1 MQRLDLAVIHLP
13 FTLALFQLNLWIPD
27 CEHYVPMSTASV
39 STPTYSIPSPR
50 EITTKPRRS
59 DLIFRTVVTA
69 GGFTSLFILGLITF
83 FLGYRGWHILQDS
96 GLHFLTGAKWIAAD
110 PDAGTKSNY
119 GIGAML
125 AGTFVIALI
134 GLIVGAPL
142 AIGVA
147 LFLTYYAPEPIKRP
161 LSVIIDIMAAIPSIV
176 YGLWGY
182 FVLMPHAIYWA
193 KLIHK
198 YFSWIPVFEMRDP
211 VFMRSPFV
219 AGLVL
224 SIMIIPIMTSVTREV
239 FAQAPLDRV
248 QAAYALGATKWRMI
262 KAVVFPYGRSGM
274 IGGAMLGLGRAMGET
289 VAVYTVLNI
298 SYQYNF
304 QVLFSAGGSVA
315 SMIVAKF
322 GEASAVEIDAL
333 MAAGFILFAAT
344 LLVNLIADKI
354 VSLGKKGR

>member
-1 MQRLDLAVIHLP
+1 MA
-13 FTLALFQLNLWIPD
+13 
-27 CEHYVPMSTASV
+27 STA
-39 STPTYSIPSPR
+39 TEDKKITPSPR
-50 EITTKPRRS
+50 VITTKPRKS
-59 DLIFRTVVTA
+59 DQIFRAVVTG
-69 GGFTSLFILGLITF
+69 GGFTSLLVLGLITF
-83 FLGYRGWHILQDS
+83 FLGYRGWHILQES
-96 GLHFLTGAKWIAAD
+96 GFNFITGAKWIAAD
-110 PDAGTKSNY
+110 PDAGTPSNY

-134 GLIVGAPL
+134 GLIVAAPL

-147 LFLTYYAPEPIKRP
+147 LFLTYYAPDFLKKP
-161 LSVIIDIMAAIPSIV
+161 LALIIDIMAAIPSIV

-193 KLIHK
+193 KLLHK
-198 YFSWIPVFEMRDP
+198 YFGFIPIFQMRDP
-211 VFMRSPFV
+211 VYMRSPFV

-224 SIMIIPIMTSVTREV
+224 SIMIIPIMTAVTREV
-239 FAQAPLDRV
+239 FAQTPLDRV

-298 SYQYNF
+298 SYRYNF
-304 QVLFSAGGSVA
+304 EVLFSAGGSVA

-333 MAAGFILFAAT
+333 MAAGFILFLST
-344 LLVNLIADKI
+344 LLINLLANSIVN
-354 VSLGKKGR
+354 LGKKGR

>member
-1 MQRLDLAVIHLP
+1 
-13 FTLALFQLNLWIPD
+13 
-27 CEHYVPMSTASV
+27 MSTAV
-39 STPTYSIPSPR
+39 NTQRYEIPAPR

-59 DLIFRTVVTA
+59 DLIFRAIVTG
-69 GGFTSLFILGLITF
+69 GGFTSLFVLGLITF
-83 FLGYRGWHILQDS
+83 FLGYRGWHVLQEA
-96 GLHFLTGAKWIAAD
+96 GFHFLTGVQWVSAD
-110 PDAGTKSNY
+110 AEAGTPSNY

-134 GLIVGAPL
+134 GLVVASPL
-142 AIGVA
+142 AIGVS
-147 LFLTYYAPEPIKRP
+147 LFLTYYAPDFLKRP
-161 LSVIIDIMAAIPSIV
+161 LSLIIDVMAAIPSIV

-193 KLIHK
+193 KLLHR
-198 YFSWIPVFEMRDP
+198 YFSWIPIFEMKDP
-211 VFMRSPFV
+211 VFIRSPFV

-239 FAQAPLDRV
+239 FAQTPLDRV
-248 QAAYALGATKWRMI
+248 QAAYALGATKWSMI

-298 SYQYNF
+298 SYRYNF
-304 QVLFSAGGSVA
+304 EVLFSAGGSVA

-333 MAAGFILFAAT
+333 MAAGFVLFVST
-344 LLVNLIADKI
+344 LLVNLLANSI
-354 VSLGKKGR
+354 VNIGKKGR

>member
-1 MQRLDLAVIHLP
+1 
-13 FTLALFQLNLWIPD
+13 
-27 CEHYVPMSTASV
+27 MSTAV
-39 STPTYSIPSPR
+39 NTQRYEIPAPR

-59 DLIFRTVVTA
+59 DLIFRAIVTG
-69 GGFTSLFILGLITF
+69 GGFTSLFVLGLITF
-83 FLGYRGWHILQDS
+83 FLGYRGWHVLQEA
-96 GLHFLTGAKWIAAD
+96 GFHFLTGVQWVSAD
-110 PDAGTKSNY
+110 AEAGTPSNY

-134 GLIVGAPL
+134 GLVVASPL
-142 AIGVA
+142 AIGVS
-147 LFLTYYAPEPIKRP
+147 LFLTYYAPDFLKRP
-161 LSVIIDIMAAIPSIV
+161 LSLIIDVMAAIPSIV

-193 KLIHK
+193 KLLHR
-198 YFSWIPVFEMRDP
+198 YFSWIPIFEMKDP

-239 FAQAPLDRV
+239 FAQTPLDRV
-248 QAAYALGATKWRMI
+248 QAAYALGATKWSMI

-298 SYQYNF
+298 SYRYNF
-304 QVLFSAGGSVA
+304 EVLFSAGGSVA

-333 MAAGFILFAAT
+333 MAAGFVLFAST
-344 LLVNLIADKI
+344 LLVNLLANSI
-354 VSLGKKGR
+354 VNLGKKGR

>member
-1 MQRLDLAVIHLP
+1 
-13 FTLALFQLNLWIPD
+13 
-27 CEHYVPMSTASV
+27 MSTAV
-39 STPTYSIPSPR
+39 NTQRYEIPAPR

-59 DLIFRTVVTA
+59 DLIFRAIVTG
-69 GGFTSLFILGLITF
+69 GGFTSLLVLGLITF
-83 FLGYRGWHILQDS
+83 FLGFRGWHILQEA
-96 GLHFLTGAKWIAAD
+96 GFHFLTGVQWVSAD
-110 PDAGTKSNY
+110 AEAGTPSNY

-134 GLIVGAPL
+134 GLIVAAPL
-142 AIGVA
+142 AIGVS
-147 LFLTYYAPEPIKRP
+147 LFLTYYAPDFLKRP
-161 LSVIIDIMAAIPSIV
+161 LSLIIDVMAAIPSIV

-193 KLIHK
+193 KLLHR
-198 YFSWIPVFEMRDP
+198 YFSWIPIFEMKDP
-211 VFMRSPFV
+211 VFLRSPFV

-239 FAQAPLDRV
+239 FAQTPLDRV
-248 QAAYALGATKWRMI
+248 QAAYALGATKWSMI

-298 SYQYNF
+298 TYRYNF
-304 QVLFSAGGSVA
+304 EVLFSAGGSVA

-322 GEASAVEIDAL
+322 GEASDLEIDAL
-333 MAAGFILFAAT
+333 MAAGFVLFVST
-344 LLVNLIADKI
+344 LLVNLLANSI
-354 VSLGKKGR
+354 VNLGKKGR

>member
-1 MQRLDLAVIHLP
+1 
-13 FTLALFQLNLWIPD
+13 
-27 CEHYVPMSTASV
+27 MSTAV
-39 STPTYSIPSPR
+39 NTQRYEIPAPR

-59 DLIFRTVVTA
+59 DLIFRAIVTG
-69 GGFTSLFILGLITF
+69 GGFTSLFVLGLITF
-83 FLGYRGWHILQDS
+83 FLGYRGWHVLQEA
-96 GLHFLTGAKWIAAD
+96 GFHFLTGVQWVSAD
-110 PDAGTKSNY
+110 AEAGTPSNY

-134 GLIVGAPL
+134 GLVVASPL
-142 AIGVA
+142 AIGVS
-147 LFLTYYAPEPIKRP
+147 LFLTYYAPDFLKRP
-161 LSVIIDIMAAIPSIV
+161 LSLIIDVMAAIPSIV

-193 KLIHK
+193 KLLHR
-198 YFSWIPVFEMRDP
+198 YFSWIPIFEMKDP

-239 FAQAPLDRV
+239 FAQTPLDRV
-248 QAAYALGATKWRMI
+248 QAAYALGATKWSMI

-298 SYQYNF
+298 SYRYNYE
-304 QVLFSAGGSVA
+304 VLFSAGGSVA

-322 GEASAVEIDAL
+322 GEASDLEIDAL
-333 MAAGFILFAAT
+333 MAAGFVLFLST
-344 LLVNLIADKI
+344 LLVNLLANSI
-354 VSLGKKGR
+354 VNLGKKGR

>member
-1 MQRLDLAVIHLP
+1 
-13 FTLALFQLNLWIPD
+13 
-27 CEHYVPMSTASV
+27 
-39 STPTYSIPSPR
+39 
-50 EITTKPRRS
+50 
-59 DLIFRTVVTA
+59 
-69 GGFTSLFILGLITF
+69 
-83 FLGYRGWHILQDS
+83 
-96 GLHFLTGAKWIAAD
+96 
-110 PDAGTKSNY
+110 
-119 GIGAML
+119 
-125 AGTFVIALI
+125 
-134 GLIVGAPL
+134 
-142 AIGVA
+142 
-147 LFLTYYAPEPIKRP
+147 
-161 LSVIIDIMAAIPSIV
+161 
-176 YGLWGY
+176 
-182 FVLMPHAIYWA
+182 
-193 KLIHK
+193 
-198 YFSWIPVFEMRDP
+198 
-211 VFMRSPFV
+211 
-219 AGLVL
+219 
-224 SIMIIPIMTSVTREV
+224 MIIPIMTSVTREV

>member
-1 MQRLDLAVIHLP
+1 
-13 FTLALFQLNLWIPD
+13 
-27 CEHYVPMSTASV
+27 MSTAV
-39 STPTYSIPSPR
+39 NTQRYEIPAPR

-59 DLIFRTVVTA
+59 DLIFRAIVTG
-69 GGFTSLFILGLITF
+69 GGFTSLFVLGLITF
-83 FLGYRGWHILQDS
+83 FLGYRGWHVLQEA
-96 GLHFLTGAKWIAAD
+96 GFHFLTGVQWVSAD
-110 PDAGTKSNY
+110 AEAGTPSNY

-134 GLIVGAPL
+134 GLVVASPL
-142 AIGVA
+142 AIGVS
-147 LFLTYYAPEPIKRP
+147 LFLTYYAPDFLKRP
-161 LSVIIDIMAAIPSIV
+161 LSLIIDVMAAIPSIV

-193 KLIHK
+193 KLLHR
-198 YFSWIPVFEMRDP
+198 YFSWIPIFEMKDP

-239 FAQAPLDRV
+239 FAQTPLDRV
-248 QAAYALGATKWRMI
+248 QAAYALGATKWSMI

-298 SYQYNF
+298 SYRYNF
-304 QVLFSAGGSVA
+304 EVLFSAGGSVA

-333 MAAGFILFAAT
+333 MAAGFVLFAST
-344 LLVNLIADKI
+344 LLVNLLANSI
-354 VSLGKKGR
+354 VNPGKKGR

>member
-1 MQRLDLAVIHLP
+1 
-13 FTLALFQLNLWIPD
+13 
-27 CEHYVPMSTASV
+27 MSTAV
-39 STPTYSIPSPR
+39 NTQRYEIPAPR

-59 DLIFRTVVTA
+59 DLIFRAIVTG
-69 GGFTSLFILGLITF
+69 GGFTSLFVLGLITF
-83 FLGYRGWHILQDS
+83 FLGYRGWHVLQEA
-96 GLHFLTGAKWIAAD
+96 GFHFLTGVQWVSAD
-110 PDAGTKSNY
+110 AEAGTPSNY

-134 GLIVGAPL
+134 GLIVASPL
-142 AIGVA
+142 AIGVS
-147 LFLTYYAPEPIKRP
+147 LFLTYYAPDFLKRP
-161 LSVIIDIMAAIPSIV
+161 LSLIIDVMAAIPSIV

-193 KLIHK
+193 KLLHR
-198 YFSWIPVFEMRDP
+198 YFSWIPIFEMKDP

-239 FAQAPLDRV
+239 FAQTPLDRV
-248 QAAYALGATKWRMI
+248 QAAYALGATKWSMI

-298 SYQYNF
+298 SYRYNF
-304 QVLFSAGGSVA
+304 EVLFSAGGSVA

-333 MAAGFILFAAT
+333 MAAGFVLFAST
-344 LLVNLIADKI
+344 LLVNLVANSI
-354 VSLGKKGR
+354 VNLGKKGR

>member
-1 MQRLDLAVIHLP
+1 
-13 FTLALFQLNLWIPD
+13 
-27 CEHYVPMSTASV
+27 MSTAV
-39 STPTYSIPSPR
+39 NTQRYEIPAPR

-59 DLIFRTVVTA
+59 DLIFRAIVTG
-69 GGFTSLFILGLITF
+69 GGFTSLFVLGLITF
-83 FLGYRGWHILQDS
+83 FLGYRGWHVLQEA
-96 GLHFLTGAKWIAAD
+96 GFHFLTGVQWVSAD
-110 PDAGTKSNY
+110 AEAGTPSNY

-134 GLIVGAPL
+134 GLVVASPL
-142 AIGVA
+142 AIGVS
-147 LFLTYYAPEPIKRP
+147 LFLTYYAPDFLKRP
-161 LSVIIDIMAAIPSIV
+161 LSLIIDVMAAIPSIV

-193 KLIHK
+193 KLLHR
-198 YFSWIPVFEMRDP
+198 YFSWIPIFEMKDP

-219 AGLVL
+219 AGIVL

-239 FAQAPLDRV
+239 FAQTPLDRV
-248 QAAYALGATKWRMI
+248 QAAYALGATKWSMI

-298 SYQYNF
+298 SYRYNF
-304 QVLFSAGGSVA
+304 EVLFSAGGSVA

-333 MAAGFILFAAT
+333 MAAGFVLFVST
-344 LLVNLIADKI
+344 LLVNLLANSI
-354 VSLGKKGR
+354 VNLGKKGR

>member
-1 MQRLDLAVIHLP
+1 
-13 FTLALFQLNLWIPD
+13 
-27 CEHYVPMSTASV
+27 MSTAV
-39 STPTYSIPSPR
+39 NTQRYEIPAPR

-59 DLIFRTVVTA
+59 DLIFRAIVTG
-69 GGFTSLFILGLITF
+69 GGFTSLFVLGLITF
-83 FLGYRGWHILQDS
+83 FLGYRGWHVLQEA
-96 GLHFLTGAKWIAAD
+96 GFHFLTGVQWVSAD
-110 PDAGTKSNY
+110 AEAGTPSNY

-134 GLIVGAPL
+134 GLIVASPL
-142 AIGVA
+142 AIGVS
-147 LFLTYYAPEPIKRP
+147 LFLTYYAPDFLKRP
-161 LSVIIDIMAAIPSIV
+161 LSLIIDVMAAIPSIV

-193 KLIHK
+193 KLLHR
-198 YFSWIPVFEMRDP
+198 YFSWIPIFEMKDP

-239 FAQAPLDRV
+239 FAQTPLDRV
-248 QAAYALGATKWRMI
+248 QAAYALGATKWSMI

-298 SYQYNF
+298 SYRYNF
-304 QVLFSAGGSVA
+304 EVLFSAGGSVA

-322 GEASAVEIDAL
+322 GEASDVEIDAL
-333 MAAGFILFAAT
+333 MAAGFVLFVST
-344 LLVNLIADKI
+344 LLVNLLANSI
-354 VSLGKKGR
+354 VNLGKKGR

>member
-1 MQRLDLAVIHLP
+1 
-13 FTLALFQLNLWIPD
+13 
-27 CEHYVPMSTASV
+27 MSTAV
-39 STPTYSIPSPR
+39 NTQRYEIPAPR

-59 DLIFRTVVTA
+59 DLIFRAIVTG
-69 GGFTSLFILGLITF
+69 GGFTSLFVLGLITF
-83 FLGYRGWHILQDS
+83 FLGYRGWHVLQEA
-96 GLHFLTGAKWIAAD
+96 GFHFLTGVQWVSAD
-110 PDAGTKSNY
+110 AEAGTSSNY

-134 GLIVGAPL
+134 GLVVASPL
-142 AIGVA
+142 AIGVS
-147 LFLTYYAPEPIKRP
+147 LFLTYYAPDFLKRP
-161 LSVIIDIMAAIPSIV
+161 LSLIIDVMAAIPSIV

-193 KLIHK
+193 KLLHR
-198 YFSWIPVFEMRDP
+198 YFSWIPIFEMKDP

-239 FAQAPLDRV
+239 FAQTPLDRV
-248 QAAYALGATKWRMI
+248 QAAYALGATKWSMI

-298 SYQYNF
+298 SYRYNF

-333 MAAGFILFAAT
+333 MAAGFVLFAST
-344 LLVNLIADKI
+344 LLVNLLANSI
-354 VSLGKKGR
+354 VNLGKKGR

>member
-1 MQRLDLAVIHLP
+1 
-13 FTLALFQLNLWIPD
+13 
-27 CEHYVPMSTASV
+27 MSTAV
-39 STPTYSIPSPR
+39 NTQRYEIPAPR

-59 DLIFRTVVTA
+59 DLIFRAIVTG
-69 GGFTSLFILGLITF
+69 GGFTSLFVLGLITF
-83 FLGYRGWHILQDS
+83 FLGYRGWHVLQEA
-96 GLHFLTGAKWIAAD
+96 GFHFLTGVQWVSAD
-110 PDAGTKSNY
+110 AEAGTPSNY

-134 GLIVGAPL
+134 GLVVASPL
-142 AIGVA
+142 AIGVS
-147 LFLTYYAPEPIKRP
+147 LFLTYYAPDFLKRP
-161 LSVIIDIMAAIPSIV
+161 LSLIIDLMAAIPSIV

-193 KLIHK
+193 KLLHR
-198 YFSWIPVFEMRDP
+198 YFSWIPIFEMKDP

-219 AGLVL
+219 AGIVL

-239 FAQAPLDRV
+239 FAQTPLDRV
-248 QAAYALGATKWRMI
+248 QAAYALGATKWSMI

-298 SYQYNF
+298 SYRYNF
-304 QVLFSAGGSVA
+304 EVLFSAGGSVA

-333 MAAGFILFAAT
+333 MAAGFVLFVST
-344 LLVNLIADKI
+344 LLVNLLANSI
-354 VSLGKKGR
+354 VNIGKKGR

>member
-1 MQRLDLAVIHLP
+1 
-13 FTLALFQLNLWIPD
+13 
-27 CEHYVPMSTASV
+27 MSTAV
-39 STPTYSIPSPR
+39 NTQRYEIPTPR

-59 DLIFRTVVTA
+59 DLIFRAIVTG
-69 GGFTSLFILGLITF
+69 GGFTSLLVLGLITF
-83 FLGYRGWHILQDS
+83 FLGFRGWHILQEA
-96 GLHFLTGAKWIAAD
+96 GFHFLTGVQWVSAD
-110 PDAGTKSNY
+110 PEAGTPNNY

-134 GLIVGAPL
+134 GLIVAAPL
-142 AIGVA
+142 AIGVS
-147 LFLTYYAPEPIKRP
+147 LFLTYYAPDFLKRP
-161 LSVIIDIMAAIPSIV
+161 LSLIIDVMAAIPSIV

-193 KLIHK
+193 KLLHR
-198 YFSWIPVFEMRDP
+198 YFSWIPIFEMKDP
-211 VFMRSPFV
+211 VFLRSPFV

-239 FAQAPLDRV
+239 FAQTPLDRV
-248 QAAYALGATKWRMI
+248 QAAYALGATKWSMI

-298 SYQYNF
+298 SYRYNF
-304 QVLFSAGGSVA
+304 EVLFSAGGSVA

-322 GEASAVEIDAL
+322 GEASDVEIDAL
-333 MAAGFILFAAT
+333 MAAGFVLFVST
-344 LLVNLIADKI
+344 LLVNLLANSI
-354 VSLGKKGR
+354 VNLGKKGR

>member
-1 MQRLDLAVIHLP
+1 
-13 FTLALFQLNLWIPD
+13 
-27 CEHYVPMSTASV
+27 MSTAV
-39 STPTYSIPSPR
+39 NTQKYEIPAPR

-59 DLIFRTVVTA
+59 DLIFRAIVTG
-69 GGFTSLFILGLITF
+69 GGFTSLFVLGLITF
-83 FLGYRGWHILQDS
+83 FLGYRGWHVLQEA
-96 GLHFLTGAKWIAAD
+96 GFHFLTGVQWVSAD
-110 PDAGTKSNY
+110 AEAGTPSNY

-134 GLIVGAPL
+134 GLVVASPL
-142 AIGVA
+142 AIGVS
-147 LFLTYYAPEPIKRP
+147 LFLTYYAPDFLKRP
-161 LSVIIDIMAAIPSIV
+161 LSLIIDVMAAIPSIV

-193 KLIHK
+193 KLLHR
-198 YFSWIPVFEMRDP
+198 YFSWIPIFEMKDP

-239 FAQAPLDRV
+239 FAQTPLDRV
-248 QAAYALGATKWRMI
+248 QAAYALGATKWSMI

-298 SYQYNF
+298 SYRYNF
-304 QVLFSAGGSVA
+304 EVLFSAGGSVA

-333 MAAGFILFAAT
+333 MAAGFVLFAST
-344 LLVNLIADKI
+344 LLVNLLANSI
-354 VSLGKKGR
+354 VNLGKKGR